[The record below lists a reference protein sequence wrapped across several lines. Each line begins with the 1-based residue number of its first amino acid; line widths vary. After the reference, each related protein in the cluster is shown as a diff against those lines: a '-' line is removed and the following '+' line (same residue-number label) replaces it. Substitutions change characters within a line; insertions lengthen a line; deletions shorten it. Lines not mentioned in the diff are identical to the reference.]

1 MSVPKW
7 VWLWAWNGFRKWSL
21 LEGFRDN
28 LTAQERWEVVLW
40 SLWPGI
46 KHYYLRPAGE
56 WLHRH
61 LPTAALLLRLQRCGS
76 GWYRVPSTVAAIHL
90 WRRLGVHVLEDDF
103 VRIERGAVTMKGF
116 VDMQQCEFW
125 RIEED

>member
-1 MSVPKW
+1 MGWPDWTWKW
-7 VWLWAWNGFRKWSL
+7 ACAGFLRWSL
-21 LEGFRDN
+21 DPVLPPDLSPR
-28 LTAQERWEVVLW
+28 QRWEVVLW

-46 KHYYLRPAGE
+46 KHHYLRPTEA

-61 LPTAALLLRLQRCGS
+61 LPTKVLLLRLQRYGS
-76 GWYRVPSTVAAIHL
+76 GWYRVPSRSAAIHF
-90 WRRLGVHVLEDDF
+90 WRRLGVNVLEDDF
-103 VRIERGAVTMKGF
+103 VRIERGAVTIKGF